1 MGVWEGLPP
10 TTTLHCEVPGCR
22 EQAVTVFTPAF
33 ESPGGWT
40 GDHQE
45 YDFSL
50 NIAFVCEE
58 HKPKRLKEPPVE
70 KRYLITESQLGAVND
85 ALFDASSFYDTFD
98 DDNEG
103 RGELIRKAEAATEN
117 LEPEKED

>member
-10 TTTLHCEVPGCR
+10 TSTLHCEVHGCR

-45 YDFSL
+45 YAP
-50 NIAFVCEE
+50 NEGIAFVCSR
-58 HKPKRLKEPPVE
+58 HKPQRLKEGMLHCEICGDERVASDLNSELRCPPCE
-70 KRYLITESQLGAVND
+70 ERED
-85 ALFDASSFYDTFD
+85 R
-98 DDNEG
+98 NEG
-103 RGELIRKAEAATEN
+103 E
-117 LEPEKED
+117 